1 MVNLLLSFLMILYA
15 NVTMTNTVAAIQAQT
30 KDEHIFDKEKL
41 NDFKRNPDYDYDE
54 NIKESGLWAD
64 IKEWLFSVLKKLFN
78 IDDTS
83 GFWERFFD
91 LLPYLSILLFFGIF
105 VWYLIRYNTGSQ
117 IMRQHDQ
124 TKVTLTEEEELLM
137 KRNLQALAEKA
148 IKNEEYRMA
157 VRYLYL
163 DCIKRLDMKR
173 MIRFTNDKTNY
184 DYIKEIKYKEVSNQ
198 FKSLTISYEQVWYGH
213 ITFNQVYFT
222 KLYEYFKEFHLN
234 LDQKEYAKG

>member
-1 MVNLLLSFLMILYA
+1 MVNLVFGFLMMLYVNAAVA
-15 NVTMTNTVAAIQAQT
+15 NTTIFIQTQT
-30 KDEHIFDKEKL
+30 EDEQIFDKQKL
-41 NDFKRNPDYDYDE
+41 NDFKSNPDYAYDKDI
-54 NIKESGLWAD
+54 NESSLWTD
-64 IKEWLFSVLKKLFN
+64 FKEWLFSVLKKLFN
-78 IDDTS
+78 IDDSS

-91 LLPYLSILLFFGIF
+91 LLPYLSILLFFAIF

-117 IMRQHDQ
+117 IMRQHDR

-137 KRNLQALAEKA
+137 KKNLQELAENA

-173 MIRFTNDKTNY
+173 IIRFTNDKTNY
-184 DYIKEIKYKEVSNQ
+184 DYIKEIKFKEVSNR

-213 ITFNQVYFT
+213 ITFNQVYYT
-222 KLYEYFKEFHLN
+222 KLYEYFKEFHLK